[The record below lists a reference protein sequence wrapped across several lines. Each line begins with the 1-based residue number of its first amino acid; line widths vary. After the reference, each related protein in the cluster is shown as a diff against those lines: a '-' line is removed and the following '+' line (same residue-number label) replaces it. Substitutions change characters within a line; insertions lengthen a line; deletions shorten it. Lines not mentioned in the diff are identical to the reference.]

1 MVKIPYMEAGIV
13 IMTDFSI
20 VEKQKSAN
28 FGFCPREGGD
38 SSFKQSKS
46 AGKKGFKRGKK
57 ERERKGGRRRKAFSQ
72 GCYPLRGITSKQ
84 LKQ

>member
-46 AGKKGFKRGKK
+46 AGKER
-57 ERERKGGRRRKAFSQ
+57 ERERKGGRRRKAQFFN
-72 GCYPLRGITSKQ
+72 CYPLRGITSKQ